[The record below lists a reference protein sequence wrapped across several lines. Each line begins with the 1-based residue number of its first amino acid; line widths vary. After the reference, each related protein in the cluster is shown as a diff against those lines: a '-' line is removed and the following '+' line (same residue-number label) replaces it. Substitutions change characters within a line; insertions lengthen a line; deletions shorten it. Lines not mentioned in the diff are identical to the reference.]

1 MGLREAQALSQR
13 PMGTSKQPFI
23 QSDTRTGPSDT
34 RSGTLISG
42 EVGGREE
49 REREGE
55 GQVGGALEAELD
67 DGESQEIQV
76 ASSGHLI
83 RII

>member
-1 MGLREAQALSQR
+1 LVSLPQEPASDPDKQQR
-13 PMGTSKQPFI
+13 R
-23 QSDTRTGPSDT
+23 DR
-34 RSGTLISG
+34 RSG
-42 EVGGREE
+42 EVGCREE